1 MWWIANNYKDSRL
14 FLSSMEVN
22 AKPSTP
28 SNTSQTKQY
37 LIISIIPYY
46 LDKTSAIIYNNVD
59 IIY

>member
-1 MWWIANNYKDSRL
+1 L